1 MANNP
6 VASRSATDIIADS
19 NPSPPPP
26 AAHPQTSIPERN
38 NELHCST
45 TSPSLCSN
53 WRQGIVDTKR
63 HTDGVS
69 IAGPWERVCPSQW
82 AWQCQS
88 CLRCLGFCFTL
99 TRILSH
105 IFHESHSEGASAGV
119 FELAVAIRYDDAD
132 IYGTIGLEIYLRLDT
147 HRTLGCPMST
157 LTLPPWT
164 KQVGYEENKLIQ
176 AYLTLSCLTFV
187 ISEVGGCHAILAEK
201 DGRYAMQ
208 CTKFFNVEID
218 RAGTRFLP
226 TSHIAL

>member
-1 MANNP
+1 M
-6 VASRSATDIIADS
+6 
-19 NPSPPPP
+19 
-26 AAHPQTSIPERN
+26 
-38 NELHCST
+38 
-45 TSPSLCSN
+45 
-53 WRQGIVDTKR
+53 DTKR

-132 IYGTIGLEIYLRLDT
+132 IYGPIGLEIYLRLDT

-157 LTLPPWT
+157 LTPPPWR